1 MRVAT
6 GKVVA
11 GKVIVEGEPLPD
23 GAKVTVIARDDAE
36 TFDLSPEDEAEILSA
51 IAEAERGETM
61 DAAQLLETLPRRT

>member
-51 IAEAERGETM
+51 VAEAERGETM
-61 DAAQLLETLPRRT
+61 DAAQLLETLPRCT